1 MLKRYAEQLLNLY
14 NYIDGIMVANTKGE
28 VEYFITFRPDINHL
42 KESEILG
49 KHILD
54 IYPNLS
60 EEESSILNVL
70 KTGRPIFNQRQNLF
84 TYKGQGINAIN
95 NTMPIKDGDTIIGAV
110 DVSRYIDP
118 GFEKKEIALSLKK
131 ENVKK
136 TLYTVNDIITQSQT
150 MELIKERISMIADT
164 DSSVLIAGETGT
176 GKELV
181 AQSVHTSSKRKNE
194 KFISQ
199 NCAAIP
205 SNLLESILF
214 GTVKGSYTGAE
225 NRPGLFELANGGTL
239 FLDEIN
245 SMEMSVQPKILKAIE
260 EKQITRI
267 GGQQPIPIDIKIISA
282 MNENPVNCIRAN
294 KLRED
299 LFFRLGV
306 VQISIP
312 PLRER
317 VNDLFL
323 LANHFI
329 EQYNK
334 KMGRCIIGIDEE
346 VEEIFREYD
355 WPGNV
360 RELKNVI
367 EGAFNVIYNGF
378 IQKKDLPE
386 YLCNNFTY
394 KNLRGGG
401 TYSAEISS
409 RSPDFP
415 SAQQWLSMRSA

>member
-136 TLYTVNDIITQSQT
+136 TLYTVDDIITQSQT

-239 FLDEIN
+239 FLD
-245 SMEMSVQPKILKAIE
+245 
-260 EKQITRI
+260 
-267 GGQQPIPIDIKIISA
+267 
-282 MNENPVNCIRAN
+282 
-294 KLRED
+294 
-299 LFFRLGV
+299 
-306 VQISIP
+306 
-312 PLRER
+312 
-317 VNDLFL
+317 
-323 LANHFI
+323 
-329 EQYNK
+329 
-334 KMGRCIIGIDEE
+334 
-346 VEEIFREYD
+346 
-355 WPGNV
+355 
-360 RELKNVI
+360 
-367 EGAFNVIYNGF
+367 
-378 IQKKDLPE
+378 
-386 YLCNNFTY
+386 
-394 KNLRGGG
+394 
-401 TYSAEISS
+401 
-409 RSPDFP
+409 
-415 SAQQWLSMRSA
+415 